1 MIAFLLGR
9 GSPADQASQGPASRG
24 QISDPV
30 AAVAPPAA
38 DDAPPPAPGR
48 APPAATGLPRADA
61 GSAGQPTPPPAA
73 AVVRGKVGRRVES
86 AGLAITVVGVTNEP
100 RFKEV
105 TAPPAGQ
112 KFVGVEVLLENT
124 GDRGHQY
131 FSTHFKIKDPQDRVF
146 ASGGLGVGDPPL
158 EWGTIVPGEK
168 VRGHVAFRVPADATG
183 LTLTYLPPGGGPPN
197 YRPIHIDLGQ

>member
-30 AAVAPPAA
+30 AAV
-38 DDAPPPAPGR
+38 
-48 APPAATGLPRADA
+48 
-61 GSAGQPTPPPAA
+61 
-73 AVVRGKVGRRVES
+73 
-86 AGLAITVVGVTNEP
+86 
-100 RFKEV
+100 
-105 TAPPAGQ
+105 APPAGQ